1 VGNKILAN
9 DKVRVLAD
17 PSLPINL
24 LIMNDLLQPEMVA
37 IQVSVENL
45 VSTRIVE
52 WGIVEFPFVG
62 RGGSRC

>member
-1 VGNKILAN
+1 VENKILAN
-9 DKVRVLAD
+9 DKVWVLAD

-37 IQVSVENL
+37 VQVSVENL

-52 WGIVEFPFVG
+52 WGIVEFPFVR

>member
-1 VGNKILAN
+1 MAN